1 MVPSQHSALRGA
13 FEWVA
18 VIAIALVA
26 TFLIR
31 TFVVEPFVVPTGS
44 MEDTIEIGDQILAQK
59 VSLELGQPVKQGDI
73 VVKTIRLA
81 DGYQNTI
88 TLTAGDI
95 TNVIEVDGKSVRFA
109 SSNCPD
115 QVCVHTGT
123 PIRAGQMAVCLP
135 TRVVVRLIGEDTT
148 VDAVA
153 R

>member
-1 MVPSQHSALRGA
+1 MQGKLRWGDFVICAVVLALAGLITLPFLFQPSDSL
-13 FEWVA
+13 
-18 VIAIALVA
+18 
-26 TFLIR
+26 TC
-31 TFVVEPFVVPTGS
+31 
-44 MEDTIEIGDQILAQK
+44 EI
-59 VSLELGQPVKQGDI
+59 KQGDT

-81 DGYQNTI
+81 DGYQDTI
-88 TLTAGDI
+88 TLTAGEI

-123 PIRAGQMAVCLP
+123 LTRAGQMAVCLP

>member
-1 MVPSQHSALRGA
+1 MQGKLRWGDFVICAVVLVLAGLITLPFLFQPSDSL
-13 FEWVA
+13 
-18 VIAIALVA
+18 
-26 TFLIR
+26 TC
-31 TFVVEPFVVPTGS
+31 
-44 MEDTIEIGDQILAQK
+44 EI
-59 VSLELGQPVKQGDI
+59 KQGDT

-81 DGYQNTI
+81 DGYQDTI

-95 TNVIEVDGKSVRFA
+95 TNVGKSVRFA

-123 PIRAGQMAVCLP
+123 LTRAGQMAVCLP

>member
-1 MVPSQHSALRGA
+1 MQGKLRWGDFVICAIVLALAGLITVP
-13 FEWVA
+13 
-18 VIAIALVA
+18 
-26 TFLIR
+26 FL
-31 TFVVEPFVVPTGS
+31 FQPSGS
-44 MEDTIEIGDQILAQK
+44 LTCEI
-59 VSLELGQPVKQGDI
+59 KQGDT

-81 DGYQNTI
+81 DGYRDTI

-115 QVCVHTGT
+115 QVCVHAGT
-123 PIRAGQMAVCLP
+123 LTRAGQMAVCLP